1 MDEANLKKQPIAY
14 GPASVFFTKI
24 IDTHSSIRQAIVFK
38 W

>member
-1 MDEANLKKQPIAY
+1 MDEANLKKKLLAC